1 MKHKKYLCFSS
12 KVSLI
17 MYIILILY
25 YVFCWYNVLII
36 HDGKRNQ
43 QWDKEHY
50 YACTDYL
57 LTNVNSKK
65 QEIVS
70 TYNYLGI
77 NAEICKDITQYGV
90 LPNSS
95 FNIFSEFFAEENF
108 LFPFFIPV
116 IVLLPFI
123 YLISKE
129 SKNKMVKNYIL
140 RNKYDEYI
148 KYIFSMAYKNI
159 FTIPVIVL
167 ITFLISYILS
177 GGNINPK
184 ADIGMHYILPN
195 ISFLNNPLFIPIYI
209 LTLFLGVG
217 LYINIGLIILSKNKN
232 FIVSILES
240 ELVIFLVW
248 AFVFIIF
255 GNIFKHIG
263 VNSSN
268 FNLLSIYEWEE
279 INNMYLYFALNL
291 LLFILSYFVAK
302 YSFKNKEKLILMC
315 EK

>member
-1 MKHKKYLCFSS
+1 MKHKKYLYFSS

-25 YVFCWYNVLII
+25 YAFFWYNVLII

-43 QWDKEHY
+43 QWNKEHY
-50 YACTDYL
+50 YACTNYL
-57 LTNVNSKK
+57 STDVISEKENIISK
-65 QEIVS
+65 
-70 TYNYLGI
+70 YNYLGI
-77 NAEICKDITQYGV
+77 NDEICKNITQYDT
-90 LPNSS
+90 LSDS
-95 FNIFSEFFAEENF
+95 AFNTFSEFFAEENF

-129 SKNKMVKNYIL
+129 LKNKMVKNYIL
-140 RNKYDEYI
+140 RNKYNEYI
-148 KYIFSMAYKNI
+148 EYIFKTAYKNI
-159 FTIPVIVL
+159 FTVPVIVL

-177 GGNINPK
+177 DGNINPK

-263 VNSSN
+263 VNPSN
-268 FNLLSIYEWEE
+268 FNLLSIYEWGE